1 MRLRLALAGLL
12 LLLAACG
19 DGGDG
24 RAPFVESRIP
34 PALSPRFWA
43 PDGWAWGLLK
53 IGDAPAQ
60 RYGVSSTPI
69 TPQAQI
75 LILGG
80 YGESAEAWF
89 ETARD
94 LNARGYSVWVLE
106 RAGQGGS
113 ERYALPRDLGHAPG
127 FEGDVQAVK
136 TLARMME
143 AGSPGT
149 PIIIL
154 GHSVGGL
161 VAIAAV
167 EQGAPAQGLILSAP
181 AFAGND
187 LIDGSKANLV
197 KVGLGRLPAAIGS
210 GWSRGGPDARGQGL
224 TADHWRGAV
233 QKAWQTANP
242 DLRMGGPSLGWLAAF
257 RAASKAV
264 EPGLPGLE
272 TPTLLLSGGL
282 DRNADAA
289 EQARVC
295 KAMARCTLHAFKSGR
310 HALHLETDTVRRPWL
325 AAVDAFVRT
334 RAGSRAFLI
343 GPTVDHGL

>member
-12 LLLAACG
+12 FLLAACG
-19 DGGDG
+19 GGDG

-34 PALSPRFWA
+34 PALGPRFWA

-53 IGDAPAQ
+53 IGDAPAL
-60 RYGVSSTPI
+60 RYGVASTPI

-75 LILGG
+75 LILTG

-94 LNARGYSVWVLE
+94 LNRRGYSVWVLE

-113 ERYALPRDLGHAPG
+113 ERYALPRDLGHAPN
-127 FEGDVQAVK
+127 FKDDIRAVK
-136 TLARMME
+136 TLARMIE
-143 AGSPGT
+143 AGSPGA

-161 VAIAAV
+161 VAVAAV
-167 EQGAPAQGLILSAP
+167 EQGAPARGLILSAP
-181 AFAGND
+181 AFAGKD
-187 LIDGSKANLV
+187 LVDGSKANLV
-197 KVGLGRLPAAIGS
+197 KVGLGRLPAAVGS

-224 TADHWRGAV
+224 TGDRWRGAV

-242 DLRMGGPSLGWLAAF
+242 DLRMGGQSLGWLGAF
-257 RAASKAV
+257 RETSNAIQ
-264 EPGLPGLE
+264 PGLARLE

-282 DRNADAA
+282 DSNADAA
-289 EQARVC
+289 EQARIC
-295 KAMARCTLHAFKSGR
+295 KAMARCTLHAFKAGH
-310 HALHLETDTVRRPWL
+310 HALHLETDAVRGPWL

>member
-1 MRLRLALAGLL
+1 MRLRLILAGLL

-19 DGGDG
+19 GGDG

-43 PDGWAWGLLK
+43 PEGWAWGLLK

-75 LILGG
+75 LILSG
-80 YGESAEAWF
+80 YGESAEVWF

-113 ERYALPRDLGHAPG
+113 ERYALPRDLGHAPS
-127 FEGDVQAVK
+127 FNDDIRAVK

-143 AGSPGT
+143 AASPGT

-161 VAIAAV
+161 VAVAAA
-167 EQGAPAQGLILSAP
+167 EQGAPVEGLILSAP
-181 AFAGND
+181 AFAGKD
-187 LIDGSKANLV
+187 LVDSSKASLV
-197 KVGLGRLPAAIGS
+197 KVGMGRLPAAWGA
-210 GWSRGGPDARGQGL
+210 GWNRNGPDGRGEGLTGDIWRGG
-224 TADHWRGAV
+224 V

-242 DLRMGGPSLGWLAAF
+242 DLRMGGPSLGWLSAF
-257 RAASKAV
+257 RQTSRAI
-264 EPGLPGLE
+264 EPGLARLE
-272 TPTLLLSGGL
+272 TPTVLLSGGL

-295 KAMARCTLHAFKSGR
+295 KIMAHCDLATFKAGH
-310 HALHLETDTVRRPWL
+310 HALHLESDAVRAPWL